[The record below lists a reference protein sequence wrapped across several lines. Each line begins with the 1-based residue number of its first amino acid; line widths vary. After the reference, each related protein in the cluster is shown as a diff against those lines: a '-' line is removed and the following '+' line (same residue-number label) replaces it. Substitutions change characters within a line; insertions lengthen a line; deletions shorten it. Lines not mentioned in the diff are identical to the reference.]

1 MEKGQP
7 VQEVVLG
14 KLDSHMEKNELRTL
28 PSTIHKNNSKW
39 IKDLDIRPD
48 TITPLEKNIG

>member
-1 MEKGQP
+1 M
-7 VQEVVLG
+7 VLG

-48 TITPLEKNIG
+48 TITLLEENIGQTLSDK